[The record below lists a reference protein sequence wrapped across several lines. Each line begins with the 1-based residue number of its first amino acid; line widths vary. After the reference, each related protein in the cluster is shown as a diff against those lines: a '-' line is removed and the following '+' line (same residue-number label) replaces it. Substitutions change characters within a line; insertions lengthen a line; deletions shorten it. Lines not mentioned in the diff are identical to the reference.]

1 MIRDEF
7 RSRMHELV
15 IGLLG
20 CKRYVI
26 VSYEDTDQIEFEY
39 QEWLIRVVLDDD
51 NYTMYLYVGN
61 YQKEFDIT
69 DDINETWKRFMNNM
83 VNILLDIIG
92 DCDGKVR

>member
-7 RSRMHELV
+7 RSRIHEFV

-20 CKRYVI
+20 CIKYTI
-26 VSYEDTDQIEFEY
+26 TSYEDTDQIEFEY
-39 QEWLIRVVLDDD
+39 RETVITVTLDDD
-51 NYTMYLYVGN
+51 DYIMYLYVGK
-61 YQKEFDIT
+61 YRKEFDIT

-92 DCDGKVR
+92 D

>member
-7 RSRMHELV
+7 RSRIHEFV

-20 CKRYVI
+20 CSKYVI
-26 VSYEDTDQIEFEY
+26 TSYTDTDQIEFEY
-39 QEWLIRVVLDDD
+39 RETVISVTLDDD
-51 NYTMYLYVGN
+51 NYIIYLYVGK
-61 YQKEFDIT
+61 YRKEFDIT

-92 DCDGKVR
+92 D